1 MKALLTQAQMVL
13 PFLQTLGEMGDSA
26 EPRDVYTALADRLA
40 VPQADREAR
49 DESGVPVWPRH
60 VRWVRQQAKEKGLVA
75 GDPGTWA
82 LTGKGKRAL
91 HEARPGL
98 VVTVFT
104 TPAGVAMWGLVE
116 SALGLI
122 EDRSVNLVLTS
133 PEFALVASK
142 EYGNRPEREWLDWMV
157 ELVRTLLPK
166 LTPDGSLFIDLGQ
179 AYRPGEPS
187 LSGYQH
193 RLWVR
198 LVEELG
204 LYSNHEITWV
214 NKAALPAPAAW
225 VTVRRLRLKNAVN
238 TLYGFGLSPWAKS
251 DNRHVL
257 VPYSEAMKKVLERG
271 WRAQERP
278 SGHVLTGFTRD
289 NGGAIPPNYLEVA
302 NTVSNDPYS
311 RRCRAEGLPIHPA
324 RMPQAVAELAIKLT
338 TEPGDLV
345 LDPFGGSGTTAAV
358 AEKLG
363 RRWIVTD
370 KMLEYLLGGRHRFP
384 DARLHEPALL
394 RLALEGRVA

>member
-1 MKALLTQAQMVL
+1 MNQTQMVL
-13 PFLQTLGEMGDSA
+13 PFLQTLEDLGDSA
-26 EPRDVYTALADRLA
+26 EPKDVYAALADRLA
-40 VPQADREAR
+40 IPQSEREAR
-49 DESGVPVWPRH
+49 NEDGVPVWPRH
-60 VRWVRQQAKEKGLVA
+60 VRWVRQRAKAKGLVA
-75 GDPGTWA
+75 GEPGTWV
-82 LTGKGKRAL
+82 LTGKGKRVL
-91 HEARPGL
+91 HEALPGL
-98 VVTVFT
+98 AVTVFT
-104 TPAGVAMWGLVE
+104 TPAGVAVWGLVE

-122 EDRSVNLVLTS
+122 DDRSVNLVLTS
-133 PEFALVASK
+133 PEFALVAAK

-179 AYRPGEPS
+179 AYRPGEPA

-198 LVEELG
+198 LVDELG
-204 LYSNHEITWV
+204 LHPNHEITWV

-225 VTVRRLRLKNAVN
+225 VTVRRLRLKGAVN
-238 TLYGFGLSPWAKS
+238 TLYGFGLTPWAKS
-251 DNRHVL
+251 DNRRVL
-257 VPYSEAMKKVLERG
+257 VPYSDAMKKVLQRG
-271 WRAQERP
+271 WKEQERP
-278 SGHVLTGFTRD
+278 SGHVLTGFDRD

-302 NTVSNDPYS
+302 NTASNDVYS
-311 RRCRAEGLPIHPA
+311 RRCREEGLPIHPA
-324 RMPQAVAELAIKLT
+324 RMAQAVAELVIKLV

-345 LDPFGGSGTTAAV
+345 LDPFGGSGTTAAA

-384 DARLHEPALL
+384 KAYVQDRSLL